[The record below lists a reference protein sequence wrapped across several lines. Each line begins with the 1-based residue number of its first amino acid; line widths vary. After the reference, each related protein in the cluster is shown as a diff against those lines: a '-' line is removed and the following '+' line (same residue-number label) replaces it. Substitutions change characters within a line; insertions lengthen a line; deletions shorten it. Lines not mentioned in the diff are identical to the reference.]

1 MKHYIF
7 VRILFTKRL
16 CVMLSFLP
24 IVAKRKGTNKVSQRS
39 LKSLVI
45 IFVLVDFWSFKL
57 QCFGAF
63 EKEDIASQEKNL
75 FLKTSH
81 NITLE
86 NNNFC

>member
-1 MKHYIF
+1 
-7 VRILFTKRL
+7 
-16 CVMLSFLP
+16 MLSFLP
-24 IVAKRKGTNKVSQRS
+24 IVGKRKGTNKVSQRS

-57 QCFGAF
+57 QRFGAF

-86 NNNFC
+86 NHNFC

>member
-1 MKHYIF
+1 
-7 VRILFTKRL
+7 
-16 CVMLSFLP
+16 MLSFLP
-24 IVAKRKGTNKVSQRS
+24 IVRKRKGTNKVPQRS

-45 IFVLVDFWSFKL
+45 IFVLVNFWSFKL
-57 QCFGAF
+57 QSFATF
-63 EKEDIASQEKNL
+63 KKEDIASQKKNL